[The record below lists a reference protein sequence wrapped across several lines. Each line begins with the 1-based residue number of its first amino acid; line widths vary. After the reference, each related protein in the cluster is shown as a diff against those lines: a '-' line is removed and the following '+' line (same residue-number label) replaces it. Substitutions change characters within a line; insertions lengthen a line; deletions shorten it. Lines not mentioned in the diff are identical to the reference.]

1 MKMTIRQKRT
11 QDTEYILYEGE
22 KYSTLFVHNF
32 ITHENSQYSFDNKN
46 LENNKKKNKILSF
59 F

>member
-11 QDTEYILYEGE
+11 EDTEYILYEGE
-22 KYSTLFVHNF
+22 KYSTLFVYNF
-32 ITHENSQYSFDNKN
+32 ITHANSQYSFDNKN
-46 LENNKKKNKILSF
+46 LEDNKKKNKILSF

>member
-1 MKMTIRQKRT
+1 MKMTIMQKRT
-11 QDTEYILYEGE
+11 RDTEYLFYEGE

-32 ITHENSQYSFDNKN
+32 VTHENSQYSFDNSSI
-46 LENNKKKNKILSF
+46 EDMRKKNKILSF

>member
-22 KYSTLFVHNF
+22 KYSDLCINCILPVRRWTPE
-32 ITHENSQYSFDNKN
+32 ENPDYRP
-46 LENNKKKNKILSF
+46 
-59 F
+59 

>member
-11 QDTEYILYEGE
+11 EDTEYILYEGE

-32 ITHENSQYSFDNKN
+32 ITHANSRHSFNNKN
-46 LENNKKKNKILSF
+46 LEDNKKKNKILSF

>member
-11 QDTEYILYEGE
+11 QDTEYIFYGGE

-32 ITHENSQYSFDNKN
+32 VTHENSQYSFDNKRI
-46 LENNKKKNKILSF
+46 EDNKKKNKILSF